1 MFALSV
7 SISTSSSPLATSSP
21 SDLSHLRI
29 VPSSIESDR
38 RGIATSPMAAVLP
51 GWERE
56 AEHRSAALAP
66 ADPDAPAVAL
76 DDLAADGEADA
87 GAFVGL
93 AVVQALE
100 HLEDV
105 LAGFRGDPDAAV
117 GDGDLGH
124 PRHGPLRAH
133 PDLRAAV
140 GAKLQGVCD
149 QVLQQLLEL

>member
-1 MFALSV
+1 MLALSV
-7 SISTSSSPLATSSP
+7 SISTSSSPLETSSP

-56 AEHRSAALAP
+56 AEHRAAALALVG
-66 ADPDAPAVAL
+66 PDAAAVAL
-76 DDLAADGEADA
+76 DDAPADRQADS
-87 GAFVGL
+87 GARIAL

-105 LAGFRGDPDAAV
+105 LAR
-117 GDGDLGH
+117 LGS
-124 PRHGPLRAH
+124 
-133 PDLRAAV
+133 
-140 GAKLQGVCD
+140 
-149 QVLQQLLEL
+149 

>member
-1 MFALSV
+1 MLALSV
-7 SISTSSSPLATSSP
+7 SISTSSSPLDTSSP
-21 SDLSHLRI
+21 SDFSHLRI

-38 RGIATSPMAAVLP
+38 RGIATSAMAGVLP
-51 GWERE
+51 GRQGE
-56 AEHRSAALAP
+56 AEHGASAVAVV
-66 ADPDAPAVAL
+66 DPDPAAVAL

-87 GAFVGL
+87 RALVGL

-140 GAKLQGVCD
+140 GAK
-149 QVLQQLLEL
+149 